1 MNTAEV
7 TIDQVLAG
15 IFGLL
20 LCLAPFVEP
29 SARCLV
35 DSTVG
40 SAALLALAYLVGA
53 VFDKVFDSALARIEQ
68 WQRLDLARK
77 RAKASVKDDE
87 VPKERDWFDQAKLE
101 HALRSQEGAT
111 AWLNH
116 LRTRLRLS
124 RTLAIAAPLVPLA
137 LASAL
142 QSGRPWVG
150 CEVAS
155 PGLPFYY
162 PEGEGW
168 WLAASPVVLLVASVA
183 AAQPSDALRTD
194 KWKYGQPRTARQLKD
209 LEARAWL
216 PLAILYGG
224 AALIGALQ
232 IPSSS
237 WGLLAGG
244 LAFGLVS
251 LWTWSR
257 LLKTYMRFVLDS
269 EPPST
274 ESLKEPAA

>member
-20 LCLAPFVEP
+20 LCLAPFVDP
-29 SARCLV
+29 SARCFV

-40 SAALLALAYLVGA
+40 SAVLLALAYLVGA
-53 VFDKVFDSALARIEQ
+53 VFDKVFDSALARTEQ
-68 WQRLDLARK
+68 WQRLELARK
-77 RAKASVKDDE
+77 RAKASVKGDE
-87 VPKERDWFDQAKLE
+87 VPKEYDWFDQAKLE
-101 HALRSQEGAT
+101 HDLRSREGAT

-142 QSGRPWVG
+142 QSGRPWVA
-150 CEVAS
+150 CETAS

-162 PEGEGW
+162 PEGAGW
-168 WLAASPVVLLVASVA
+168 WLALSPAVLLLASVA

-194 KWKYGQPRTARQLKD
+194 KWKYGQQRTARQLKD

-224 AALIGALQ
+224 SALIGALQ
-232 IPSSS
+232 IPSSN

-244 LAFGLVS
+244 LALGLVS

-257 LLKTYMRFVLDS
+257 LLKTYMCFVLKN
-269 EPPST
+269 E
-274 ESLKEPAA
+274 AN